1 MTQMQTPDSVIV
13 HGETFVPYISKSDI
27 DRRIS
32 EIAEDLEKRL
42 SGTRPVAL
50 CVLNGAFMF
59 YSDLLR
65 RMMLDC
71 ELDFI
76 KISSYGKRKTS
87 SKDVKLVLTPSVELR
102 GRTVILVEDIVD
114 SGYSI
119 DFLKKYL
126 LGQQVEQLLIVSLL
140 HKPDCTVIH
149 HELDYVGFT
158 VPAKFVIGYGLDYDQ
173 HARHL
178 SSIYI
183 LEDKEALE
191 NNATEDIKK

>member
-1 MTQMQTPDSVIV
+1 MTSVTV
-13 HGETFVPYISKSDI
+13 HGEKFVPYISSSDI
-27 DRRIS
+27 DRRVY
-32 EIAEDLEKRL
+32 EIAQDLEKQL

-65 RMMLDC
+65 CMNLDC

-87 SKDVKLVLTPSVELR
+87 SKDVQLVLSPSVELS
-102 GRTVILVEDIVD
+102 GRTVILIEDIVD
-114 SGYSI
+114 SGYSME
-119 DFLKKYL
+119 FLKAYL
-126 LGQQVEQLLIVSLL
+126 IGQKIDRLIIVSLL

-149 HELDYVGFT
+149 HELDYVGFI

-173 HARHL
+173 HARQL

-183 LEDKEALE
+183 LDDNEAAE
-191 NNATEDIKK
+191 KNAPKI